1 MSSRFS
7 TKMRPGAVIAS
18 VVCVTLIVGGH
29 TSAFAHDIQPE
40 PQPTFVAHVEEGAQ
54 TPPSGQTG
62 ESDEAATVDGSVAGE
77 AQSLPSTEPA
87 APDAATHSTKA
98 PDGPAGDEAVAPP
111 LPIHN
116 PFRRVGNATASDLDI
131 EMTIMSDGTP
141 DDDRTGDGQPD
152 FTVDDSA
159 GNDSSA
165 TNGIVRVNDTVTYQ
179 MQYRSKI
186 GAADNF
192 TAKVVF
198 PKGLYIMEMPGVCR
212 QPGSS
217 LTPLDPTA
225 KVTLPLN
232 ANSRDQLEEQ
242 TLLCNLGN
250 PETSTLSVELVA
262 KVSNLVHHGQSL
274 KIKELTARADGIDE
288 VPTATPLPV
297 VTASAALKW
306 DVSKNSMST
315 VDGQGYAYGPA
326 IENCFW
332 DRTRACFATRYNLLI
347 SSSVSGK
354 GAMPVVGDVVI
365 QDDLRPETIFEKID
379 PAIPGLT
386 PDQINQVKANLD
398 KYGSRVTA
406 AYTYYGMPGRK
417 IGESFNGIRN
427 TVENSVRDS
436 GTLQIS
442 QPAGP
447 GTPVTLI
454 VKNADFTLRTYPSK
468 AVRPNNEAVPANKAY
483 AVAHTF
489 MVHTPA
495 DIVRDFG
502 ELVKGERAL
511 TLRNTYTD
519 FTAQGFTTNDRQT
532 QDVYEGNN
540 WLPKTLKIGLPGG
553 FSKYFG
559 GDVGNPANS
568 APEEFWPGNGWVGEG
583 LPGGS
588 TYRSGDTGVA
598 GTQDVVA
605 LNRGVAASPLY
616 DFAGSTI
623 VCDAWDNSKLHL
635 KEKNWKGAVYSSREG
650 VPTGFGRGV
659 ASNGKAVWITG
670 YGNVVLPSGKG
681 ATDAIRA
688 DQVPE
693 LKVQY
698 SAAPGGKGSAS
709 TCGDDKGPWYDNPG
723 DVPGNDQEKAAR
735 GVYTAVSRAR
745 AYFVSP
751 PVVGLFSSIGN
762 GYSMNVAFGFEVA
775 PGLEPGTIIPNWA
788 STKRVISTDKISYTM
803 DEVLADASAPWAESG
818 FEPGTS
824 LTTGNSGSLGDRLIA
839 ADANVRIN
847 KQVRKGQSGDFG
859 SATPLVTGDD
869 LVDYKI
875 APSLTSGSIIGG
887 IRKDVWIEDCLPGAS
902 AFVKASRT
910 PDLVLPG
917 SLPTDI
923 KRTPCAPGDT
933 YIRWIL
939 PKAEANA
946 VIDPIIVTTEVLR
959 TVPNGVYVN
968 NVEIWGEG
976 DASPLAKRRSSAGIS
991 VGNKTGLQLSKIALT
1006 PVLQVNP
1013 ADSTHRDV
1021 HRWKVAVTN
1030 VGSGNTQAVN
1040 DATVIDVLPA
1050 QGINGT
1056 RYTGDFTFTE
1066 MVPQSAD
1073 SANWVIQYTSTPA
1086 ADLNP
1091 DPQHVS
1097 NQPGGSTVW
1106 CDADAGGQP
1115 VDGAT
1120 GACPATKSDVTG
1132 IRVTRPGALPANGS
1146 IEFEVAMTGVG
1157 NVAGEDY
1164 VNTVAASASNLTYA
1178 IGPLRR
1184 AETTIASSLGDRMWI
1199 DANGNGLYED
1209 DEAPVAEAVV
1219 RLEGTD
1225 DLGNP
1230 VRRETRTDV
1239 DGTYSF
1245 TGLRASNDDGY
1256 TVTFVIPDKY
1266 TADNYEFT
1274 APQQGDDTARDSDAA
1289 VDGVVTGVLLRAGEN
1304 KTDIDAG
1311 IVAPAITLVKKSDR
1325 PEVAAG
1331 DTVTYTFTATNS
1343 GSAPL
1348 NNVSLAEKTFTN
1360 GHGHT
1365 IQLTTPITLDRQNTT
1380 ATVSDGGATPTITAL
1395 PGQQAVWTATYQV
1408 RAEDLE
1414 FGRTIDNVATVEG
1427 TSPTGTTVTSED
1439 NEKVHSQGN
1448 PHYVV
1453 AKTAAVQGGVAGTE
1467 LAPGTTI
1474 IYTVTATNDSPLTVR
1489 NATVTDDLA
1498 RVLDDTE
1505 NPTNIAVTT
1514 QGAPA
1519 GYVLA
1524 DASFDPASHSI
1535 KWSGDLAPGQL
1546 VTISY
1551 SVVTKSATD
1560 HGGDRSVINTV
1571 SADSHPHGDCA
1582 AGVDQCTTTHT
1593 IPAGSY
1599 HFSKT
1604 ADVQDKPQA
1613 NGQVLSNDIITYTVT
1628 VAHASGD
1635 KVKDATVVDDLSKV
1649 LDDAVLVGAPI
1660 ASAGQVRLDPADPNM
1675 LVWEGDLA
1683 IGASATVTYKVQ
1695 VTAAG
1700 DGSVV
1705 NAVTNGGNNQGTCQ
1719 VGATCKTTHTVASG
1733 RFTFAKTSNP
1743 ASGTE
1748 VLSGQE
1754 ITYTLILKHAGGDTV
1769 RNASITDS
1777 LVNVLGDKKARL
1789 KDASLTATSGTPT
1802 YNEADKTITW
1812 TGDISHTAA
1821 EPVRITY
1828 TVIVDA
1834 EGGQTLE
1841 NTVSTTDSRGECE
1854 RGTECTTTH
1863 TVPKGQY
1870 TYSKTADPASGS
1882 VVKSDD
1888 TITYTI
1894 AVTHTGGDRVK
1905 NATITDNFSEV
1916 LKNVTYLNDATVKSG
1931 NGTLEPVVNGV
1942 LKWTGDLAVGAT
1954 EEITF
1959 SVRVDAEQGATLVNT
1974 LTSEDQDA
1982 TRHSCDTTV
1991 GCQTTHT
1998 VEQGSFTYS
2007 KTADVAN
2014 NAAVV
2019 SGDRITYTLTATHA
2033 GGDRVKDAFFTD
2045 DLTEIL
2051 KHATPV
2057 GDPTVKGPGTARF
2070 LKDPNNDQKVTGVE
2084 WRGTLND
2091 TTAREAVVT
2100 FTVEVDTDATVTLT
2114 NTLGSTDPRGT
2125 CVADGMCRTDH
2136 TVPEG
2141 SFVYSKVA
2149 NVANSE
2155 KVYSGDALN
2164 YTINVRHTGGN
2175 RIKNVT
2181 ISDDFAALEEH
2192 LDVKRDEVTATFGT
2206 ITWQGDTLI
2215 WTGDLDGK
2223 TAPSATITIPTT
2235 VNAQTG
2241 ATLTNTV
2248 TSTHP
2253 RGGCDDAVGC
2263 QTTHSVPAGSFTF
2276 SKVANV
2282 PNNSKVYTG
2291 DVLTY
2296 TMKVAHHEGD
2306 RVLGASI
2313 KDKLTTL
2320 LENTTYNKDVATT
2333 SGTAEVENGVLTW
2346 TGDLERG
2353 ATATVTFSVTV
2364 KTEGPAT
2371 LENNVA
2377 TDDPRGSCDD
2387 ALGCQTTHEVP
2398 QGKFVYSKSA
2408 QVPSGSTVSTGE
2420 VITYTLKVRHS
2431 EGNRVLGAGI
2441 VDHLNEV
2448 LPLTRYNDDV
2458 TATSGTAE
2466 YREGKIYWTG
2476 DLARDS
2482 EVTITFSVTT
2492 TGGRAGY
2499 IHNVVEATPENTH
2512 RSTCD
2517 DAVGCETT
2525 HTFIPPFTPLPNPKP
2540 EPGPDPKP
2548 EPGPKPGPQPA
2559 PAPEPG
2565 KDNGTQGQA
2574 GPAPKKNAIPAT
2586 GSIAQNLAGA
2596 AAILMGAGVI
2606 SLAALRRRR
2615 QD

>member
-1 MSSRFS
+1 M
-7 TKMRPGAVIAS
+7 TLVIG
-18 VVCVTLIVGGH
+18 TN
-29 TSAFAHDIQPE
+29 TFAFANDGDVASQSEAHITEVNSGNAPVAPDEGAANVAESSESDAPATAPATPE
-40 PQPTFVAHVEEGAQ
+40 PSTPEAVPT
-54 TPPSGQTG
+54 
-62 ESDEAATVDGSVAGE
+62 
-77 AQSLPSTEPA
+77 PA
-87 APDAATHSTKA
+87 ENADTAPAPTNRSPFRKVDAAVANELSVHMEIKA
-98 PDGPAGDEAVAPP
+98 
-111 LPIHN
+111 
-116 PFRRVGNATASDLDI
+116 
-131 EMTIMSDGTP
+131 DGTP

-165 TNGIVRVNDTVTYQ
+165 TNGIVRVNDTVTYTLE
-179 MQYRSKI
+179 YRSKV
-186 GAADNF
+186 GPADNF

-198 PKGLYIMEMPGVCR
+198 PKGLYITQLPGVCR

-217 LTPLDPTA
+217 LTPADPTA
-225 KVTLPLN
+225 NVTLPLTE
-232 ANSRDQLEEQ
+232 NSRDQLQEQ
-242 TLLCNLGN
+242 TLLCNLGAT
-250 PETSTLSVELVA
+250 ETSALKVELVA
-262 KVSNLVHHGQSL
+262 KVSNLVHHGERL
-274 KIKELTARADGIDE
+274 AIKSLTATADGIAE
-288 VPTATPLPV
+288 VPTDEALPEV
-297 VTASAALKW
+297 AASAALKW

-315 VDGQGYAYGPA
+315 KDGLGYAYGPA

-332 DRTRACFATRYNLLI
+332 DRDRACFATRYNLLI
-347 SSSVSGK
+347 SAAVGGK

-365 QDDLRPETIFEKID
+365 HDDLRPEKIFEKTD
-379 PAIPGLT
+379 PKIPGLT

-398 KYGSRVTA
+398 KYGSRVTSA
-406 AYTYYGMPGRK
+406 ATYYGMPGRK
-417 IGESFNGIRN
+417 IGEYSNTVLN

-436 GTLQIS
+436 GALQIA
-442 QPAGP
+442 QPGGP
-447 GTPVTLI
+447 GTPVTLT

-489 MVHTPA
+489 LVHTPA

-502 ELVKGERAL
+502 EVSNGERAL
-511 TLRNTYTD
+511 NLRNTYTD
-519 FTAQGFTTNDRQT
+519 FTAQGFTSNDRQT
-532 QDVYEGNN
+532 QDVYAGNN
-540 WLPKTLKIGLPGG
+540 WLDKTLKIGLPGS
-553 FSKYFG
+553 FNKYFG
-559 GDVGNPANS
+559 GDVGKPGNS
-568 APEEFWPGNGWVGEG
+568 KPEEFSPGNGWVGEG
-583 LPGGS
+583 LPGGG
-588 TYRSGDTGVA
+588 TFRSGDTGVA

-605 LNRGVAASPLY
+605 LIRGTAASPLY
-616 DFAGSTI
+616 DFTGSTI

-635 KEKNWKGAVYSSREG
+635 KEKNWKGAVYDSREG
-650 VPTGFGRGV
+650 IPTGFGRGV
-659 ASNGKAVWITG
+659 ASNGKAVWFTG
-670 YGNVVLPSGKG
+670 YNNVLLPSGRST
-681 ATDAIRA
+681 TDAIRA

-698 SAAPGGKGSAS
+698 SATPGGNGTAS

-762 GYSMNVAFGFEVA
+762 GYSVNIAFGFEVA
-775 PGLEPGTIIPNWA
+775 PDLEPGTVIPNWA

-803 DEVLADASAPWAESG
+803 DQVLADDSAPWAESG

-824 LTTGNSGSLGDRLIA
+824 LATGNSGTLGDRLIA

-859 SATPLVTGDD
+859 STTPLVTGDD

-875 APSLTSGSIIGG
+875 TPSLTSGSIIAG

-902 AFVKASRT
+902 AFVSASRT

-917 SLPTDI
+917 SNPADI
-923 KRTPCAPGDT
+923 KRTACAPGDT
-933 YIRWIL
+933 YIRWVL

-991 VGNKTGLQLSKIALT
+991 VGNKTGLQLAKIALT

-1066 MVPQSAD
+1066 MVPKSAD
-1073 SANWVIQYTSTPA
+1073 SASWVIQYTSTPA

-1091 DPQHVS
+1091 DPQHAS
-1097 NQPGGSTVW
+1097 NLPGGSTVW

-1115 VDGAT
+1115 VAGAA
-1120 GACPATKSDVTG
+1120 GACPATKSEVTG

-1157 NVAGEDY
+1157 NVPAEDY

-1184 AETTIASSLGDRMWI
+1184 AETTIAASLGDRMWI

-1209 DEAPVAEAVV
+1209 GEEPVAEAVV

-1230 VRRETRTDV
+1230 VRRETRTETN
-1239 DGTYSF
+1239 GTYSF
-1245 TGLRASNDDGY
+1245 TGLRASNDAGY
-1256 TVTFVIPDKY
+1256 TITFIIPDKY
-1266 TADNYEFT
+1266 KANNYEFT
-1274 APQQGDDTARDSDAA
+1274 ATQQGDDTTRDSDPA
-1289 VDGVVTGVLLRAGEN
+1289 VDGVVAGVVLRAGEN

-1325 PEVAAG
+1325 PEAAAG

-1348 NNVSLAEKTFTN
+1348 NNVTLAEKTFTN

-1380 ATVSDGGATPTITAL
+1380 ATVSDAGATPTITAL
-1395 PGQQAVWTATYQV
+1395 PGQQVVWTATYQI

-1414 FGRTIDNVATVEG
+1414 FGRTIDNVATVQG
-1427 TSPTGTTVTSED
+1427 TSPDGTTVTAED
-1439 NEKVHSQGN
+1439 DEKVRPRGN

-1453 AKTAAVQGGVAGTE
+1453 AKTAAVQGGAAGTE

-1474 IYTVTATNDSPLTVR
+1474 TYTVTATNDSPLAVR
-1489 NATVTDDLA
+1489 NATVADDLT

-1514 QGAPA
+1514 QGAPT
-1519 GYVLA
+1519 GYVLP
-1524 DASFDPASHSI
+1524 DASFDAASHSI
-1535 KWSGDLAPGQL
+1535 KWSGDLAPGQV
-1546 VTISY
+1546 VTITY

-1582 AGVDQCTTTHT
+1582 PGADQCTTTHT

-1604 ADVQDKPQA
+1604 AEVQGKPQA
-1613 NGQVLSNDIITYTVT
+1613 NGQVLSDDIITYTVT

-1635 KVKDATVVDDLSKV
+1635 KVKGATVVDDLSKV
-1649 LDDAVLVGAPI
+1649 LDDAVLVGTPI
-1660 ASAGQVRLDPADPNM
+1660 ASAGQAQIDPADPKR

-1683 IGASATVTYKVQ
+1683 IGASATITYKVQ
-1695 VTAAG
+1695 VNAAG
-1700 DGSVV
+1700 DASLV

-1719 VGATCKTTHTVASG
+1719 TGATCETTHTVTPG
-1733 RFTFAKTSNP
+1733 RFTVAKTANP
-1743 ASGTE
+1743 ATGTQ
-1748 VLSGQE
+1748 VLSNQE
-1754 ITYTLILKHAGGDTV
+1754 ITYTLTLKHAGGDTV

-1789 KDASLTATSGTPT
+1789 KDGSLSATSGTPT

-1812 TGDISHTAA
+1812 TGNISHTAA
-1821 EPVRITY
+1821 EPVRVTY

-1834 EGGQTLE
+1834 EGAQTLS
-1841 NTVSTTDSRGECE
+1841 NTVSVTGGNGQCE
-1854 RGTECTTTH
+1854 SADACTTTH

-1894 AVTHTGGDRVK
+1894 AVKHTGGDRVK

-1916 LKNVTYLNDATVKSG
+1916 LKNATYLNDATVKSG

-1974 LTSEDQDA
+1974 LTSEDPDA

-2175 RIKNVT
+2175 RIKNAT

-2253 RGGCDDAVGC
+2253 RGGCDDTVGC

-2282 PNNSKVYTG
+2282 PNNSKVYTE

-2296 TMKVAHHEGD
+2296 TLKVAHHEGD

-2313 KDKLTTL
+2313 KDELTSL
-2320 LENTTYNKDVATT
+2320 LENATYNKDVAAT
-2333 SGTAEVENGVLTW
+2333 SGTATVENGVLTW

-2387 ALGCQTTHEVP
+2387 TLGCHTTHEVP
-2398 QGKFVYSKSA
+2398 QGKFVYSKTA
-2408 QVPSGSTVSTGE
+2408 LAPSGTTVKKGDT
-2420 VITYTLKVRHS
+2420 ITYTLKVRHTD
-2431 EGNRVLGAGI
+2431 GDRILGAAI
-2441 VDHLNEV
+2441 IDDLAKV
-2448 LPLTRYNDDV
+2448 LPYASYNDDAKTDMGV
-2458 TATSGTAE
+2458 VE
-2466 YREGKIYWTG
+2466 YKEGKLHWTG
-2476 DLARDS
+2476 DLARKA
-2482 EVTITFSVTT
+2482 EATITFSVKVTADQAASMVNT
-2492 TGGRAGY
+2492 VAT
-2499 IHNVVEATPENTH
+2499 TPENAQ
-2512 RSTCD
+2512 RSNCD
-2517 DAVGCETT
+2517 TAIGCETT
-2525 HTFIPPFTPLPNPKP
+2525 HKLVASEKP
-2540 EPGPDPKP
+2540 SSKV
-2548 EPGPKPGPQPA
+2548 K
-2559 PAPEPG
+2559 
-2565 KDNGTQGQA
+2565 
-2574 GPAPKKNAIPAT
+2574 IPAT
-2586 GSIAQNLAGA
+2586 GSIAQTLAGA